1 MHDLL
6 VKINGLEKQL
16 KAFLRLL
23 DLVESNR
30 QSIRVSQVTKVALEQ
45 QVL

>member
-30 QSIRVSQVTKVALEQ
+30 RSIRVSQVTKVALEQ